1 MKSSLAEGA
10 RNRTLAAGVLLPV
23 AVLAAFR
30 LLFVEPQ
37 TDLLAMRR
45 VELEQRRGEVA
56 RARLAASRLPQL
68 EAEVSRLRRR
78 LAILH
83 RGMPEAQDA
92 SAVLR
97 SLQEVAVR
105 SRMTMQSFALDET
118 RPGEGYE
125 EWPVRLEVTG
135 GFHELV
141 SFLDAVSG
149 LPRIVTID
157 RLSIRALPS
166 GKPNA
171 TISATCIATT
181 YVLREPVDGVD
192 AVRGE
197 GRLRR

>member
-1 MKSSLAEGA
+1 MTSSLVEGV

-68 EAEVSRLRRR
+68 EAEVARLRRR
-78 LAILH
+78 LAILR
-83 RGMPEAQDA
+83 RGLPEAQDA

-105 SRMTMQSFALDET
+105 SQLTMQSFALDET
-118 RPGEGYE
+118 RVREGYE

-135 GFHELV
+135 GFHELA

-157 RLSIRALPS
+157 HLSIRALPA

-171 TISATCIATT
+171 TIAATCIATT
-181 YVLREPVDGVD
+181 YVLREPVDGED

>member
-1 MKSSLAEGA
+1 MKSNLAEEA
-10 RNRTLAAGVLLPV
+10 RNRTLAAGVLLPIV
-23 AVLAAFR
+23 VLAAFR
-30 LLFVEPQ
+30 LLVVEPQ

-83 RGMPEAQDA
+83 RGMPAAQNA

-97 SLQEVAVR
+97 SLQAIAVR
-105 SRMTMQSFALDET
+105 SRLTMQSFALEET
-118 RPGEGYE
+118 RHGEGYE

-135 GFHELV
+135 GFHEFA

-171 TISATCIATT
+171 TIAATCIATT
-181 YVLREPVDGVD
+181 YVLREPVHGVD

>member
-83 RGMPEAQDA
+83 RGMPKAQDA

-105 SRMTMQSFALDET
+105 SRLTMQSFALDET

-135 GFHELV
+135 GFHELA

-166 GKPNA
+166 GKQNA
-171 TISATCIATT
+171 TIAATCIATT

-192 AVRGE
+192 VARGE

>member
-23 AVLAAFR
+23 ALLAAFR
-30 LLFVEPQ
+30 LLFVGPQ

-68 EAEVSRLRRR
+68 EAEVARLRRR
-78 LAILH
+78 LEILR
-83 RGMPEAQDA
+83 RGLPEAQDA

-105 SRMTMQSFALDET
+105 SRLTMQSFALDET
-118 RPGEGYE
+118 RAGEGYE

-135 GFHELV
+135 GFHELA
-141 SFLDAVSG
+141 SFLSAVSG

-157 RLSIRALPS
+157 RLSIRALAS
-166 GKPNA
+166 GGPNA
-171 TISATCIATT
+171 TIAATCIATT

-197 GRLRR
+197 GRLPR

>member
-105 SRMTMQSFALDET
+105 SRLTMQSFALDET

-135 GFHELV
+135 GFHELA
-141 SFLDAVSG
+141 SFFDAVSG

-171 TISATCIATT
+171 TIAATCIATT

>member
-78 LAILH
+78 LALLH

-105 SRMTMQSFALDET
+105 SRLTMQSFALDET

-135 GFHELV
+135 GFHELA

-166 GKPNA
+166 GKPNS
-171 TISATCIATT
+171 TIAATCIATT
-181 YVLREPVDGVD
+181 YVLRAPVDGVD
-192 AVRGE
+192 AGRGE

>member
-105 SRMTMQSFALDET
+105 SRLTMQSFALDET

-135 GFHELV
+135 GFHELA

-166 GKPNA
+166 GKPNS
-171 TISATCIATT
+171 TIAATCIATT

>member
-1 MKSSLAEGA
+1 
-10 RNRTLAAGVLLPV
+10 
-23 AVLAAFR
+23 
-30 LLFVEPQ
+30 
-37 TDLLAMRR
+37 
-45 VELEQRRGEVA
+45 
-56 RARLAASRLPQL
+56 
-68 EAEVSRLRRR
+68 
-78 LAILH
+78 
-83 RGMPEAQDA
+83 MPEAQDA

-105 SRMTMQSFALDET
+105 SRLTMQSFALDET

-135 GFHELV
+135 GFHELA

-166 GKPNA
+166 GKPNS
-171 TISATCIATT
+171 TIAATCIATT

>member
-45 VELEQRRGEVA
+45 VELEQRRSEVA

-105 SRMTMQSFALDET
+105 SRLTMQSFALDET

-135 GFHELV
+135 GFHELA

-171 TISATCIATT
+171 TIAATCIATT

>member
-1 MKSSLAEGA
+1 MTSNLVEGV

-68 EAEVSRLRRR
+68 EAEVARLRPR
-78 LAILH
+78 LAILR
-83 RGMPEAQDA
+83 RGLPEAQDA

-105 SRMTMQSFALDET
+105 SQLTMQSFALDET
-118 RPGEGYE
+118 RVREGYE

-135 GFHELV
+135 GFHELA

-157 RLSIRALPS
+157 HLSIRALPA

-171 TISATCIATT
+171 TIAATCIATT
-181 YVLREPVDGVD
+181 YVLREPVDGED

>member
-1 MKSSLAEGA
+1 MKSSLVEGA

-68 EAEVSRLRRR
+68 EAEVARLRRR
-78 LAILH
+78 LAILR
-83 RGMPEAQDA
+83 RGLPEAQDA

-105 SRMTMQSFALDET
+105 SQLTMQSFALEET
-118 RPGEGYE
+118 RVREGYE

-135 GFHELV
+135 GFHELA

-157 RLSIRALPS
+157 HLSIRALPS

-171 TISATCIATT
+171 TIAATCIATT
-181 YVLREPVDGVD
+181 YVLREPVDGED

>member
-1 MKSSLAEGA
+1 MTSNLVEGV

-68 EAEVSRLRRR
+68 EAEVARLRRR
-78 LAILH
+78 LAILR
-83 RGMPEAQDA
+83 RGLPEAQDA

-105 SRMTMQSFALDET
+105 SQLTMQSFALDET
-118 RPGEGYE
+118 RVREGYE

-135 GFHELV
+135 GFHELA

-157 RLSIRALPS
+157 HLSIRALPA

-171 TISATCIATT
+171 TIAATCIATT
-181 YVLREPVDGVD
+181 YVLREPVDGED